1 MNRGFKWL
9 MFLLQ
14 VSVLALF
21 TACEGGGGGSDDPTV
36 DVTGTWPGT
45 LALYKSSYNIAM
57 ALVQNGSDVSGIN
70 EDSNMFTGTVEGNTL
85 YLRAESQEDD
95 GFMRLELEGPV
106 ENNTMSLS
114 GTVYVEMN
122 DGTSLSGP
130 ASFNG
135 SKR

>member
-1 MNRGFKWL
+1 MSCGFKWL

-45 LALYKSSYNIAM
+45 MVMYKNSYNIAM
-57 ALVQNGSDVSGIN
+57 ALVQNGSDVTGVN
-70 EDSNMFTGTVEGNTL
+70 ADSSMFTGSVDGNTL
-85 YLRAESQEDD
+85 YLRAESQEDG
-95 GFMRLELEGPV
+95 GFVRIEMQGPV

-114 GTVYVEMN
+114 GSVYVELT
-122 DGTSLSGP
+122 DGTAVSGP

-135 SKR
+135 TKR